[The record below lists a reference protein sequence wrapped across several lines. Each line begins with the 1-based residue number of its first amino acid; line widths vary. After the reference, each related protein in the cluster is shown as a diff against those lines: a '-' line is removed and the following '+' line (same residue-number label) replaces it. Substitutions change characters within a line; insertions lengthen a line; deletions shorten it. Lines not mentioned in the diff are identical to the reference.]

1 MLHILNLFG
10 RSPFAPLQGHM
21 EKVADCVHQIEPLFV
36 AIKEKQHENV
46 DKLAAAI
53 SELEHGADLMKSD
66 IRNHL
71 PSSLFLSIDR
81 STFLEM
87 LSLQDSIADKIEDI
101 AVLLTITPLQ
111 LLPSIE
117 KPFSNFLAKNI
128 QCFEEARRII
138 QELHELLESSF
149 GGIEAEKV
157 KSMCDEVAF
166 LEHEADVIQRE
177 LLKALFRAEKELTYA
192 TFGLWQKIFEAIGA
206 ISNYS
211 EKLAN
216 CVRMTLD
223 VK

>member
-21 EKVADCVHQIEPLFV
+21 EKVADCVQQLEPLFS
-36 AIKEKQHENV
+36 AIKEKQYEDV
-46 DKLAAAI
+46 DKLAAAV

-81 STFLEM
+81 GTFLEI
-87 LSLQDSIADKIEDI
+87 LSLQDSIADKVEDI
-101 AVLLTITPLQ
+101 AVLLTITPLE

-117 KPFSNFLAKNI
+117 KPFNNFLAKNI

-138 QELHELLESSF
+138 QDLHELLESSF

-177 LLKALFRAEKELTYA
+177 LLRAHYRAEKEYTFA
-192 TFGLWQKIFEAIGA
+192 TFGHWQKIFEAVGA

>member
-1 MLHILNLFG
+1 
-10 RSPFAPLQGHM
+10 M
-21 EKVADCVHQIEPLFV
+21 EKVAECVQQIEPILV
-36 AIKEKQHENV
+36 AIKEKQYETV
-46 DKLAAAI
+46 EKLAEAI

-66 IRNHL
+66 IRKHL

-87 LSLQDSIADKIEDI
+87 LSLQDSIADKTEDI
-101 AVLLTITPLQ
+101 AVLLTITPLE

-117 KPFSNFLAKNI
+117 EPFGRFLAKNM

-138 QELHELLESSF
+138 QELHELVESSF

-166 LEHEADVIQRE
+166 LEHEADVIQRD
-177 LLKALFRAEKELTYA
+177 LLRALFREEKVLSYA
-192 TFGLWQKIFEAIGA
+192 VFGLWQKIFEAIGA

>member
-21 EKVADCVHQIEPLFV
+21 EKVAECVRQIDPIFAAV
-36 AIKEKQHENV
+36 KEKNHATVQ
-46 DKLAAAI
+46 KLADFI

-71 PSSLFLSIDR
+71 PSSLFLTIDR

-87 LSLQDSIADKIEDI
+87 LSIQDSIADKIEDV
-101 AVLLTITPLQ
+101 AVLLTITHLY

-117 KPFSNFLAKNI
+117 KPFEQFLAKNL
-128 QCFEEARRII
+128 QCFEEALKII

-149 GGIEAEKV
+149 GGVEAEKV

-166 LEHEADVIQRE
+166 LEHETDVIQRE
-177 LLKALFRAEKELTYA
+177 LLKALFRSENQLSYA
-192 TFGLWQKIFEAIGA
+192 AFGLWQKIFEAVGA
-206 ISNYS
+206 ISNCS